1 MKKPAITADHKVTFV
16 DFRRFRLKT
25 LFCGEYR
32 YLLLLLFWPL
42 FGAAFSALEVYRTT
56 GYYPV
61 ESPLD
66 AMVPFCEF
74 FVIPYFFWF
83 AYLVGM
89 YVYSIFFDTETFKNY
104 TYFII
109 ITYTVTIIIYLFFPT
124 MQELRPPVFT
134 RDNIFTD
141 IMRDFYNFDTNT
153 NVCPSIHV
161 IGSVAVSCAAW
172 NSKLFSTRG
181 WKITFTVITTLI
193 VLSTVFLKQHS
204 VVDIPPAL
212 LICALAYPLVYDKR
226 FRSWLANKR
235 KKRSKGATV

>member
-1 MKKPAITADHKVTFV
+1 MKQMSSPTSHKVTLV
-16 DFRRFRLKT
+16 DFRRFSLKT

-32 YLLLLLFWPL
+32 YLLLLIYWAV
-42 FGAAFSALEVYRTT
+42 FGLAFSALEVYRTT

-66 AMVPFCEF
+66 EMVPFCEF

-104 TYFII
+104 TYFIM
-109 ITYTVTIIIYLFFPT
+109 ITYTTTLVIYLLFPT
-124 MQELRPPVFT
+124 MQELRPPVFE
-134 RDNIFTD
+134 RDNLFTD
-141 IMRDFYNFDTNT
+141 IMRNFYQFDTNT

-181 WKITFTVITTLI
+181 WRIAFTVMTALI

-212 LICALAYPLVYDKR
+212 LICALAYPLVYDPR
-226 FRSWLANKR
+226 FRRWWKQKWQR
-235 KKRSKGATV
+235 KKH